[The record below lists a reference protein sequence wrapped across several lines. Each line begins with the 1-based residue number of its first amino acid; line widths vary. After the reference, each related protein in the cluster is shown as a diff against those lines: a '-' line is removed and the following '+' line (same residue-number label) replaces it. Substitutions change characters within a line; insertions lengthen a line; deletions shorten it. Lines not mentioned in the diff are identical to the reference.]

1 MLCLL
6 AALLTASM
14 IARAEQQ
21 TTDGLAAALAAADS
35 AAQREALLAAD
46 PDLVDTALVIAL
58 ARLATNAA
66 IAQDYRRSQSLYEY
80 VVELA
85 HRTGSRKEE
94 GEALQNV
101 GNALYFQR
109 RFPEALAA
117 YERRLAVE
125 RQRGADAAVASAL
138 VSVAT
143 IRYSMAE
150 YIEALEGYRQALP
163 IQERLADR
171 ATAATTLIST
181 GNIRYLQGDYA
192 GAIRDYSNSRD
203 LSLAISDTDGHARAL
218 EGLARTF
225 SAQGDYAAALS
236 ALAGV
241 LAEGLARSDRSRQ
254 ATALQNIGDVHL
266 RLRNLDA
273 ARSHYG
279 QSRDHFL
286 AVKNMS
292 GAGRVWQGIGM
303 AELITNRFAEAE
315 HAYTTSGEICG
326 RIADDECT
334 AQAVVGL
341 AFAQAAQEKF
351 KQAIESYR
359 KAIDAFWALGRRE
372 ATARAKVGL
381 AQAFLGAGDI
391 ASSLETSASARHDA
405 VALENDDVLW
415 RALTAEARALRWK
428 GSAGL
433 ATGTARAAAAIVER
447 MHRAAMEK
455 PSASIPSDT
464 TTAFAT
470 LAVLQAAA
478 GNHLGAWE
486 SAARM
491 RTLALRSALAVNE
504 RDISRGMTAEEREH
518 EKKAAT
524 ELQSLIAQAA
534 RERSLPK
541 PDATRLATLD
551 QRLATVAATRA
562 VWMDALYAR
571 LPELRVW
578 RGAAPTPAHDDLLKI
593 LNPDT
598 ALLEFLVDDDDVL
611 VLLSE
616 RRGDQIETVSYLTSI
631 RRRVLA
637 ERVSALVQM
646 VGVKDDVRWRRV
658 AGEVAALIPAAA
670 AARLAS
676 VSRVIVVPHDMLW
689 RVVFEALPVGAGY
702 LIGERAQVVYAG
714 SADAMVRVPPAAPA
728 AAGSVLAVL
737 APTLAPDVAE
747 KVERTAPG
755 WTLRAEESG
764 DHEVAAALKVYADTD
779 RLVLKDSKATELA
792 VVARAADAAVL
803 HIAAPFRINGASPL
817 FSPILLAGPTA
828 GPEDN
833 GALELREVMNLT
845 LRCRAVILSDSSAT
859 SMRDGATAV
868 NIVQWAWLAAG
879 VRSVV
884 ITRWGADA
892 TASEALLA
900 EFHRRLASGADV
912 AAALH
917 GARGAIR
924 KNPKWS
930 HPYYWAGWMVVGF

>member
-1 MLCLL
+1 MWGLL
-6 AALLTASM
+6 AALLAASM
-14 IARAEQQ
+14 IGRAGQQ

-138 VSVAT
+138 VAVAT

-150 YIEALEGYRQALP
+150 YIEALERYRQALA
-163 IQERLADR
+163 IQERLADH

-192 GAIRDYSNSRD
+192 GAIRDHSNSRD
-203 LSLAISDTDGHARAL
+203 LYLAISDTDGHARAL

-225 SAQGDYAAALS
+225 SAQGDYGAALS

-266 RLRNLDA
+266 RLGNLDA
-273 ARSHYG
+273 ARSHYE

-286 AVKNMS
+286 AVKSMS

-303 AELITNRFAEAE
+303 AELIANRFAEAE

-326 RIADDECT
+326 GVGDREGA

-341 AFAQAAQEKF
+341 AFAQAAQDKF
-351 KQAIESYR
+351 KEAIESYR
-359 KAIDAFWALGRRE
+359 RAIEAFWALGRRE
-372 ATARAKVGL
+372 ATARAKIGL
-381 AQAFLGAGDI
+381 AQAFLAAGNV

-415 RALTAEARALRWK
+415 RALTAEARALRRK
-428 GSAGL
+428 GSGL
-433 ATGTARAAAAIVER
+433 AIGTARAAAGIVER

-455 PSASIPSDT
+455 PSASIPSDA

-486 SAARM
+486 SAARL
-491 RTLALRSALAVNE
+491 RTIALRSSLALNE
-504 RDISRGMTAEEREH
+504 RDITRGMTAAEREH
-518 EKKAAT
+518 EKSAAT

-534 RERSLPK
+534 RERALPK

-578 RGAAPTPAHDDLLKI
+578 RGAAPTPAHDDLLEV

-598 ALLEFLVDDDDVL
+598 AVLEFLVDDDDVL

-616 RRGDQIETVSYLTSI
+616 KRGDQIETVSYLTSI

-637 ERVSALVQM
+637 QRVSALVQM
-646 VGVKDDVRWRRV
+646 VGVNDDLRWRRV
-658 AGEVAALIPAAA
+658 AAEVAALIPAAA

-676 VSRVIVVPHDMLW
+676 VSRVVVVPHDILW
-689 RVVFEALPVGAGY
+689 RVPFEALPVGTGY
-702 LIGERAQVVYAG
+702 LFGENSQVVYAG
-714 SADAMVRVPPAAPA
+714 SADAMLRVPPAAPG
-728 AAGSVLAVL
+728 AAGSVLAVS
-737 APTLAPDVAE
+737 APTLGADVAE
-747 KVERTAPG
+747 RVAQTAPG
-755 WTLRAEESG
+755 WTLRAAESG
-764 DHEVAAALKVYADTD
+764 EREVTAALKPYNEGE
-779 RLVLKDSKATELA
+779 RLVLKESAATELA
-792 VVARAADAAVL
+792 VTARAGDIAAL

-817 FSPILLAGPTA
+817 FSAILLAGSKA
-828 GPEDN
+828 ASEDN

-845 LRCRAVILSDSSAT
+845 LRCRAVILSDSAAT

-884 ITRWGADA
+884 ITRWDADA
-892 TASEALLA
+892 AASEALLA
-900 EFHRRLASGADV
+900 DFHRRLASGADV